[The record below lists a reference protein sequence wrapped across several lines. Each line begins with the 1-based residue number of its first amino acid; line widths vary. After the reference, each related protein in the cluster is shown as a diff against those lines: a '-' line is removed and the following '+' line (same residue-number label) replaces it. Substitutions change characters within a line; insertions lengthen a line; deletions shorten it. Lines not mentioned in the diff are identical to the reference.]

1 MEGLSVSSMS
11 AYIVYETVYEHYAIT
26 YGKRALFERLAHVS
40 FLNFWPKSQSSSSA
54 HTFSLDALKDT
65 TSMMEADSTTHSTI
79 DTKKGATEEMAP
91 GNKQPPPSIQLDST
105 ASSKPEAAAP
115 VEKRDADEKSF
126 GQLRT
131 PKHANKTMGDRDESS
146 PTSSGQQ
153 QQRGFAREEPNKK
166 ITPDR
171 SAAMAA
177 QQQQQQQLAS
187 YPTQQRGSSGQEY
200 YANAGEGF
208 GVQYRGQVAPQDAA
222 QAAYYAQR
230 MRLMQQQQQQQ
241 GAPQT
246 ISPGGTGLTAAGVYR
261 TGTGTYAGAAAYGM
275 QGGRYSQDGYR
286 QAEQYAT
293 TAGAYRQAGQQQYG
307 YPDAR
312 YGYGDGS
319 HLPQYGQNIPTSYQ
333 SAQARSALPPGQYAS
348 SQLPPRQTQQG
359 MHEQQHDPRFVVQQG
374 NVAAFTR
381 AVSNSFDRSTKSG
394 ATVGKTDQSPTARPV
409 YYQQEPPPQTLP
421 DSNASIPDDHSWG
434 QLNQVASVDDSTLAR
449 AREQQLKVGQ
459 GGKTTPTSDDKEIRQ
474 PPSTSSSLTNSP
486 TDEKDVAI
494 EGKPEPSPSKMAP
507 LDSLSSVAS
516 IQEPMETSKDT
527 KDSKPSANGAPGSPG
542 SSNGSLDLM
551 KCHSGSSGLLGG
563 LPGTHGRS
571 MSGSSFLLDSK
582 RSRDD
587 RPIAAGDAKFPAS
600 TGGPPHKKSKV
611 GDGKMKNSGTSPP
624 LSGVDCA
631 PPSEGHTTL
640 QDRVTAAA
648 QGRTSASPAYGA
660 NTYPSLDRAPSY
672 TYSIDSMPSKDYG
685 FPPLPRPGS
694 SSSSTVAPT
703 GGNAMQIDGP
713 LASNDG
719 GHRDHFG
726 GALPSWDMLH
736 TQDSFGAGSLGGTGP
751 SLMGN
756 FSFSQDYPM
765 LSATATGSNLGKS
778 NDIPSQAQPG
788 NQGAQQQGS
797 HHGPPTSLAESRNQ
811 SFEGGHYHGTLERP
825 ESMDMSYT
833 GVKPGQYQQEGYRNT
848 FPPHAPS
855 WGTATSSASTQPTHP
870 STSAYQAAQLA
881 QYRNVTRAYSAGTMM
896 RNQSEDSATRTSP
909 PAGFQ
914 PPPEFIAPQHPQ
926 LRRPPPQAV
935 YIMSSDGRKSDN
947 LAPKT
952 AAGGVYGWSKE
963 EDDRLTEVMKKYKNP
978 KDWEP
983 VANEH
988 GFNKTAKECH
998 ERWIRYLKPGVR
1010 KGQWTDQEDAIVVE
1024 AVSASSEQPFTR
1036 WSDLAQKLPG
1046 RVGKQIRDRWVNHL
1060 NPNINHMPFSKEDV
1074 SQDCIVCSM
1083 VASIIVFHS
1092 LFHLYLCTGLAL
1104 MGRSQTAWQ
1113 EMGRDQHQ
1121 VLPFV

>member
-1 MEGLSVSSMS
+1 
-11 AYIVYETVYEHYAIT
+11 
-26 YGKRALFERLAHVS
+26 
-40 FLNFWPKSQSSSSA
+40 
-54 HTFSLDALKDT
+54 
-65 TSMMEADSTTHSTI
+65 MMEEDSTTHSTVS
-79 DTKKGATEEMAP
+79 TKKGATEEMAP
-91 GNKQPPPSIQLDST
+91 GNKQPPPSIQLDSA
-105 ASSKPEAAAP
+105 ASSKPEAAP

-153 QQRGFAREEPNKK
+153 QQRGFAREQSNKK

-177 QQQQQQQLAS
+177 QQQQQQQHVN
-187 YPTQQRGSSGQEY
+187 YPSQQRGPSGQEY

-208 GVQYRGQVAPQDAA
+208 GGQYRGQVAPQDAA

-230 MRLMQQQQQQQ
+230 VRMMEQQQQQQQ
-241 GAPQT
+241 RVPQT
-246 ISPGGTGLTAAGVYR
+246 ISPGGTGMMAGGVYR
-261 TGTGTYAGAAAYGM
+261 AGTGAYAGAAAYGM
-275 QGGRYSQDGYR
+275 QGGRYPQDAYR
-286 QAEQYAT
+286 QAEQYAVNY
-293 TAGAYRQAGQQQYG
+293 GQAGQQQYG

-319 HLPQYGQNIPTSYQ
+319 QFSQYGQNMPTSYQ
-333 SAQARSALPPGQYAS
+333 SAQGRQAPHGHYAS

-359 MHEQQHDPRFVVQQG
+359 MHEQHDPRYVVQQG

-381 AVSNSFDRSTKSG
+381 AVSSSFDRSTKSG
-394 ATVGKTDQSPTARPV
+394 ATAGKTDQSPTVRPV
-409 YYQQEPPPQTLP
+409 YYQQEPPQHALP
-421 DSNASIPDDHSWG
+421 DSNASVPDDHSWG

-449 AREQQLKVGQ
+449 ARMENQLKAGQ
-459 GGKTTPTSDDKEIRQ
+459 EGKTTPTSDEKEIRQ

-494 EGKPEPSPSKMAP
+494 EGKPAPSPSKMAP

-516 IQEPMETSKDT
+516 IQEPMETSKDA
-527 KDSKPSANGAPGSPG
+527 KDSKPSADGAPASPG

-551 KCHSGSSGLLGG
+551 KCHSGSSGLLHGF
-563 LPGTHGRS
+563 PGAHGRS

-587 RPIAAGDAKFPAS
+587 RLFAAGDARLP
-600 TGGPPHKKSKV
+600 TTEGPPHKKSKV
-611 GDGKMKNSGTSPP
+611 GGDGTLKNPGASP
-624 LSGVDCA
+624 LSGA
-631 PPSEGHTTL
+631 EGHTTL

-648 QGRTSASPAYGA
+648 QGRTSTSPAYGA
-660 NTYPSLDRAPSY
+660 FPGLDRAPSY
-672 TYSIDSMPSKDYG
+672 AYSIDSVPSKDYG
-685 FPPLPRPGS
+685 YPPLPRPGS
-694 SSSSTVAPT
+694 SSSSTVAPAS
-703 GGNAMQIDGP
+703 GNAMQIDGP

-719 GHRDHFG
+719 GHRDHLG
-726 GALPSWDMLH
+726 GALPSWDMIH
-736 TQDSFGAGSLGGTGP
+736 MQDSFGAGSIGGTGP

-778 NDIPSQAQPG
+778 NDIPASQAQG
-788 NQGAQQQGS
+788 TSQVAQQQGR

-833 GVKPGQYQQEGYRNT
+833 GAPGVKTSQYQQEGYRT
-848 FPPHAPS
+848 MFPPHAPS
-855 WGTATSSASTQPTHP
+855 WGTATSSTSTQPTHP
-870 STSAYQAAQLA
+870 SASAYQAAQIA
-881 QYRNVTRAYSAGTMM
+881 QYRHVTRAYSAGAMM

-909 PAGFQ
+909 PAGVAGFQ

-935 YIMSSDGRKSDN
+935 YIMSSDGRKGDSI
-947 LAPKT
+947 APKT

-963 EDDRLTEVMKKYKNP
+963 EDDHLTEVMKRFKNP

-983 VANEH
+983 VAKEH

-1010 KGQWTDQEDAIVVE
+1010 KGQWTDHEDAIVVE
-1024 AVSASSEQPFTR
+1024 AVSSSAEQPFTR

-1074 SQDCIVCSM
+1074 SRYS
-1083 VASIIVFHS
+1083 IVFSKVACFHHCVFLLTPSPRPYVQDLLLWEGHKQLGKRWVEISTKFFNSSRSENHIKNRWYSASFKKFISNEFGPNAHS
-1092 LFHLYLCTGLAL
+1092 G
-1104 MGRSQTAWQ
+1104 GGKTA
-1113 EMGRDQHQ
+1113 GGSSTKKKKSTTK
-1121 VLPFV
+1121 PSSTA